1 MWKKFSNGPP
11 FGSFSRVK
19 WKSLISCQNDQ
30 CVETIIFCKLDHFWV
45 AIRTKK
51 TFPFPKSRFW
61 KWGDCQNFKVIGP
74 EEMPILVLG
83 RRKRP
88 QLKRDRPKT
97 YKFWQSPHCLNLTS
111 PFMSWPQNLS
121 TLSKH
126 PLHTLHTLS
135 RHCLHTLEG
144 LLIP

>member
-1 MWKKFSNGPP
+1 MTSMLELEKHWLEGELFHATAVLVENNCNIEARLWSRETWEALEWSFRHCQLSKESFLLKIAILKMGWLSKFQSHR
-11 FGSFSRVK
+11 S
-19 WKSLISCQNDQ
+19 
-30 CVETIIFCKLDHFWV
+30 
-45 AIRTKK
+45 
-51 TFPFPKSRFW
+51 
-61 KWGDCQNFKVIGP
+61 

-97 YKFWQSPHCLNLTS
+97 YKFWQSPHCLNLTC
-111 PFMSWPQNLS
+111 PFMSWPQNFLD
-121 TLSKH
+121 TFQV
-126 PLHTLHTLS
+126 PS